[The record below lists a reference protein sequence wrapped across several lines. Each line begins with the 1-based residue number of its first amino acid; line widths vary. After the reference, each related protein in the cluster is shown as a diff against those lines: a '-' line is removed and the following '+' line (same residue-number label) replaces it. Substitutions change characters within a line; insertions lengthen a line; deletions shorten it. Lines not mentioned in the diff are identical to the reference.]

1 MHQSWFDRV
10 ESYLDEVEEIAGKI
24 DETLKSTRLET
35 SEFNAVEVER
45 QNVSLMESL
54 ALLEMKIAEREQL
67 LQAEDAPQI
76 GVTLT
81 EKIVRSASTQSQGLA
96 ERCRAVSAMVST
108 VNQRAI
114 SLFVC
119 QFHLSQLGSDI
130 VRLLA
135 GQTSPPTYQAPN
147 RSEKSSDLGGGLFN
161 EAA

>member
-1 MHQSWFDRV
+1 MHQAWITRV
-10 ESYLDEVEEIAGKI
+10 EHYLDAVEE
-24 DETLKSTRLET
+24 
-35 SEFNAVEVER
+35 
-45 QNVSLMESL
+45 
-54 ALLEMKIAEREQL
+54 IAEREQL
-67 LQAEDAPQI
+67 LCAEDAPQL

-81 EKIVRSASTQSQGLA
+81 EKIQHDAHPRSQALA
-96 ERCRAVSAMVST
+96 ERCRAVSAMIST

-119 QFHLSQLGSDI
+119 QFHLAQLGSDI